1 MIADLG
7 VGVKG
12 RGTFAII
19 SAMERNDTI
28 AAVATAQGR
37 GGVAIVRVSGPDA
50 FVVAERLTGRRPQP
64 RRVSVE
70 SIRVS

>member
-1 MIADLG
+1 
-7 VGVKG
+7 
-12 RGTFAII
+12 
-19 SAMERNDTI
+19 MERNDTI

-64 RRVSVE
+64 RRVSLE
-70 SIRVS
+70 SIRVNSTLILIRLQMTLS